1 MTKKSTS
8 PYILCAALAALAC
21 LPLIGCSKTGTSDA
35 NAGVTPTPA
44 SSAMV
49 TPTPT
54 PSPST
59 TPTQ

>member
-8 PYILCAALAALAC
+8 PYILCAALVAVAC
-21 LPLIGCSKTGTSDA
+21 LPLIGCSKTSTSDA
-35 NAGVTPTPA
+35 TATPA

-54 PSPST
+54 PSPSA